1 MALCLKEGVS
11 TIENSP
17 EIRALQF
24 TQMGRSSVHGLL
36 QLSVWNKNYKEQ
48 DGALAVTTSSMVT
61 EITTVT
67 KTIILAETYATH
79 TSALFMIQ

>member
-1 MALCLKEGVS
+1 M
-11 TIENSP
+11 
-17 EIRALQF
+17 QF

-48 DGALAVTTSSMVT
+48 DGALAVTTASSMVT